1 VKNFKEKINNT
12 EIEKEIQSSLKLNK
26 YLILKRV
33 TDIVFVVLLLPI
45 AIPLLIIGMLS
56 VKLFSKGPVFFIQ
69 ERVGFNNKSFSIY
82 KLRTMIHRPDY
93 VDLNHT
99 VKNDERIF
107 KTGKILRVTKIDEIP
122 QFLNI
127 IKGEMSLI
135 GPRPER
141 LELVQKLSIE
151 IPSYKLRHLIKPGL
165 SGLAQIN
172 NPKATPNESLEKL
185 EYDLYYINNL
195 NLVLDLKILWK
206 TFFIVF
212 KLDSL

>member
-1 VKNFKEKINNT
+1 MKNFKEKINNT

>member
-1 VKNFKEKINNT
+1 MKNFKEKINKT
-12 EIEKEIQSSLKLNK
+12 EIEKEIQSNLELNK

-33 TDIVFVVLLLPI
+33 IDIVVVVFLLPI
-45 AIPLLIIGMLS
+45 AIPFLMIGMLS
-56 VKLFSKGPVFFIQ
+56 IKLFSRGPIFFIQ

-82 KLRTMIHRPDY
+82 KLRTMIHRPDH

-99 VKNDERIF
+99 VKNDNRIF

-122 QFLNI
+122 QFINI
-127 IKGEMSLI
+127 LKGEMSLI

-151 IPSYKLRHLIKPGL
+151 TPSYKLRHLVKPGL

-172 NPKATPNESLEKL
+172 NPTATPNESLEKL

-206 TFFIVF
+206 TFFIVL

>member
-1 VKNFKEKINNT
+1 MKNFKEKINKS
-12 EIEKEIQSSLKLNK
+12 EIEKEIQSNLKLNK

-33 TDIVFVVLLLPI
+33 IDIVVVVLLLPI
-45 AIPLLIIGMLS
+45 AIPLLMIGMLS
-56 VKLFSKGPVFFIQ
+56 IKLFSKGPIFFIQ

-122 QFLNI
+122 QFINI
-127 IKGEMSLI
+127 LKGEMSLI

-172 NPKATPNESLEKL
+172 SPTATPNESLENL

-206 TFFIVF
+206 TFFIVL
-212 KLDSL
+212 KLNSL

>member
-1 VKNFKEKINNT
+1 MKNLRESLT
-12 EIEKEIQSSLKLNK
+12 RPELEKEIQLNVRLNK
-26 YLILKRV
+26 YLFFKRIFDLAV
-33 TDIVFVVLLLPI
+33 VFFSLPI
-45 AIPLLIIGMLS
+45 AVPFLILGMLS
-56 VKLFSKGPVFFIQ
+56 IKLFSKGPIFFIQ
-69 ERVGFNNKSFSIY
+69 ERVGLNNKSFLIY
-82 KLRTMIHRPDY
+82 KLRTMVHQPEF

-107 KTGKILRVTKIDEIP
+107 KTGKILRITKIDEIP

-127 IKGEMSLI
+127 IKGDMSLI

-141 LELVQKLSIE
+141 SEIVNKLSID
-151 IPSYKLRHLIKPGL
+151 IPSYKLRHLLKPGL

-172 NPKATPNESLEKL
+172 NPTATPNESIEKL

-195 NLVLDLKILWK
+195 NLNLDLKILWK
-206 TFFIVF
+206 TFFIVL

>member
-1 VKNFKEKINNT
+1 MKNFKEKINRP
-12 EIEKEIQSSLKLNK
+12 ELEKEVQLNLKLNK
-26 YLILKRV
+26 YLILKRII
-33 TDIVFVVLLLPI
+33 DIIIVILLLPI
-45 AIPLLIIGMLS
+45 AIPLLLIGMLS
-56 VKLFSKGPVFFIQ
+56 IKFFSKGPIFFIQ

-82 KLRTMIHRPDY
+82 KLRTMIHQPNY

-122 QFLNI
+122 QFINI
-127 IKGEMSLI
+127 LKGEMSLI

-151 IPSYKLRHLIKPGL
+151 IPSYKFRHLVKPGL

-172 NPKATPNESLEKL
+172 NPTATPNESIEKL

-195 NLVLDLKILWK
+195 NLILDLKIFWK
-206 TFFIVF
+206 TFFIVL